1 MKISLD
7 DEEIVPEIYS
17 LHLSE
22 LASLI
27 YFLNDYTDKLKEAKC
42 AKEEIKEVERIK
54 EKLNDMW
61 KLHVRIE
68 WNIRRDFYVN
78 YINTL
83 FEICN

>member
-1 MKISLD
+1 MKITID

-17 LHLSE
+17 LYLSE

-27 YFLNDYTDKLKEAKC
+27 YFLSDYIDKLKETEC
-42 AKEEIKEVERIK
+42 TKEEIKEVERIK

-68 WNIRRDFYVN
+68 
-78 YINTL
+78 
-83 FEICN
+83 

>member
-17 LHLSE
+17 LYLSE

-27 YFLNDYTDKLKEAKC
+27 YFLNDYIDRLKEAEC
-42 AKEEIKEVERIK
+42 TNDEIKEVERIK

-68 WNIRRDFYVN
+68 
-78 YINTL
+78 
-83 FEICN
+83 

>member
-7 DEEIVPEIYS
+7 DEEIAPEIYS
-17 LHLSE
+17 LYLSE

-27 YFLNDYTDKLKEAKC
+27 YFLNDYIDRLKEAEC

-61 KLHVRIE
+61 KLHVRVE
-68 WNIRRDFYVN
+68 
-78 YINTL
+78 
-83 FEICN
+83 

>member
-1 MKISLD
+1 MKISLN

-27 YFLNDYTDKLKEAKC
+27 YFLNDYIDRLKEDECTKD
-42 AKEEIKEVERIK
+42 EIKEVERIK

-68 WNIRRDFYVN
+68 
-78 YINTL
+78 
-83 FEICN
+83 

>member
-17 LHLSE
+17 LPLSE

-27 YFLNDYTDKLKEAKC
+27 YFLNDYIDKLKEAEC

-61 KLHVRIE
+61 KLHIRIE
-68 WNIRRDFYVN
+68 
-78 YINTL
+78 
-83 FEICN
+83 

>member
-7 DEEIVPEIYS
+7 DEEIAPEIYS
-17 LHLSE
+17 LYLSE

-27 YFLNDYTDKLKEAKC
+27 YFLNDYIDRLKEAEC

-68 WNIRRDFYVN
+68 
-78 YINTL
+78 
-83 FEICN
+83 

>member
-17 LHLSE
+17 LYLSE

-27 YFLNDYTDKLKEAKC
+27 YFLNDYIDKLKEAEC

-68 WNIRRDFYVN
+68 
-78 YINTL
+78 
-83 FEICN
+83 

>member
-1 MKISLD
+1 MKITID

-27 YFLNDYTDKLKEAKC
+27 YFLNDYIDKLKESKC
-42 AKEEIKEVERIK
+42 VKEEIKEVERIK

-68 WNIRRDFYVN
+68 
-78 YINTL
+78 
-83 FEICN
+83 

>member
-17 LHLSE
+17 LYLSE

-27 YFLNDYTDKLKEAKC
+27 YFLNDYIDKLKEAEC

-61 KLHVRIE
+61 KLHIRIE
-68 WNIRRDFYVN
+68 
-78 YINTL
+78 
-83 FEICN
+83 

>member
-22 LASLI
+22 LVSLI
-27 YFLNDYTDKLKEAKC
+27 YFLNDYIDRLKEAEC
-42 AKEEIKEVERIK
+42 TNDEIKEVERIK
-54 EKLNDMW
+54 EKLDDML

-68 WNIRRDFYVN
+68 
-78 YINTL
+78 
-83 FEICN
+83 

>member
-17 LHLSE
+17 LYLSE

-27 YFLNDYTDKLKEAKC
+27 YFLNDYIDRLKEAEC

-54 EKLNDMW
+54 DKLNNMW

-68 WNIRRDFYVN
+68 
-78 YINTL
+78 
-83 FEICN
+83 

>member
-17 LHLSE
+17 LYLSE

-27 YFLNDYTDKLKEAKC
+27 YFLNDYIDRLKEAEC
-42 AKEEIKEVERIK
+42 TKEEIKEVERIK

-61 KLHVRIE
+61 KLHIRIE
-68 WNIRRDFYVN
+68 
-78 YINTL
+78 
-83 FEICN
+83 

>member
-1 MKISLD
+1 MKISLN

-17 LHLSE
+17 LHLST

-27 YFLNDYTDKLKEAKC
+27 YFLNDYIDKLKEAEC

-54 EKLNDMW
+54 EKLDDMW

-68 WNIRRDFYVN
+68 
-78 YINTL
+78 
-83 FEICN
+83 

>member
-1 MKISLD
+1 MKITID
-7 DEEIVPEIYS
+7 EEEIVPEIYS

-27 YFLNDYTDKLKEAKC
+27 YFLNDYIDRLKEAEC

-61 KLHVRIE
+61 KLHVRIK
-68 WNIRRDFYVN
+68 
-78 YINTL
+78 
-83 FEICN
+83 

>member
-7 DEEIVPEIYS
+7 DEEIVPEIHS

-22 LASLI
+22 LVSLI
-27 YFLNDYTDKLKEAKC
+27 YFLNDYIDRLKEAEC

-68 WNIRRDFYVN
+68 
-78 YINTL
+78 
-83 FEICN
+83 

>member
-7 DEEIVPEIYS
+7 DEEIAPEIYS

-27 YFLNDYTDKLKEAKC
+27 YFLNDYIDRLKKAEYAKD
-42 AKEEIKEVERIK
+42 EIKEVERIK

-68 WNIRRDFYVN
+68 
-78 YINTL
+78 
-83 FEICN
+83 

>member
-1 MKISLD
+1 MKISID
-7 DEEIVPEIYS
+7 DEEIAPEIHS

-22 LASLI
+22 LVSLI
-27 YFLNDYTDKLKEAKC
+27 YFLNDYIDKLKEAEC

-68 WNIRRDFYVN
+68 
-78 YINTL
+78 
-83 FEICN
+83 